1 MDLKS
6 IWQKDKKKKK
16 EMLILFLAG
25 IFLFF
30 LLFITRQK
38 ELNLEE
44 GNKILRNQ
52 GAVGKKEVSLM
63 VRREGKEWENL
74 QLHVEGKEYTKE
86 ELEKQKAEIE
96 QQTE

>member
-1 MDLKS
+1 MSEKQVKRDLEELNLGIDTK
-6 IWQKDKKKKK
+6 KLEAEYYKKKKK

-63 VRREGKEWENL
+63 VRREGKDWEYL
-74 QLHVEGKEYTKE
+74 QLPVEGK
-86 ELEKQKAEIE
+86 
-96 QQTE
+96 